1 VGHLV
6 RRRRTQHDLWD
17 GRDSGL
23 PEQGKD
29 FLSGAVSAALGAF
42 AVRVTALA
50 GHPSARNG
58 SRARSSPSSHRQ
70 PVLT

>member
-17 GRDSGL
+17 GRDSRL

-50 GHPSARNG
+50 DPSARNG